1 MFGLFKPKKTIQE
14 IAKAAEILPV
24 AENGDYKA
32 FMVMVLEKT
41 DVFSSSL
48 KSVGGQKGVQEF
60 VDIIEDRILGKDFD
74 DIFDVVDEMHRDY
87 GTKPS
92 KRNLNAERIVVCSD
106 HNGYVFKWTP

>member
-1 MFGLFKPKKTIQE
+1 MFGLFKPKRSINE
-14 IAKAAEILPV
+14 IAKMAEILPV

-32 FMVMVLEKT
+32 FMIMVHEKT

-48 KSVGGQKGVQEF
+48 KSAGGQKAVQQF
-60 VDIIEDRILGKDFD
+60 VDVIESRIMGRDFD
-74 DIFDVVDEMHRDY
+74 DIFDVVDQMHRDY

-106 HNGYVFKWTP
+106 HSGYVFKWTP

>member
-1 MFGLFKPKKTIQE
+1 MFSFFKPNKTVVE
-14 IAKAAEILPV
+14 IAKTAEILPV

-48 KSVGGQKGVQEF
+48 KSGGGQKAVQQF
-60 VDIIEDRILGKDFD
+60 VDIIESRIISKDFD
-74 DIFDVVDEMHRDY
+74 DIFDVADEIHREY
-87 GTKPS
+87 GTKPI

-106 HNGYVFKWTP
+106 HSGYVFKWAP

>member
-1 MFGLFKPKKTIQE
+1 MFGLFTPKKTIQE

-106 HNGYVFKWTP
+106 HNGYVFKWMP